1 MWDLLRKDLQAAR
14 RFYRTFRYIDDLLT
28 LYNSSFKNS
37 IDTIYPLELELK
49 RAEGPTTCSYFV
61 SIAGH
66 RFCTDLYNK
75 RDAFNFRIVNFP
87 HIRTVI
93 SSKPAY
99 GAFISQLVGYV
110 VITNN
115 SRAGLLLYPPTFE
128 NFYIGTLLHCESI
141 PSEPQKY
148 YFSVPLSI
156 FSSLGRY
163 I

>member
-99 GAFISQLVGYV
+99 GVFISQLVRYLRVCGNYQQFKSRSTTLP
-110 VITNN
+110 TNF
-115 SRAGLLLYPPTFE
+115 RKF
-128 NFYIGTLLHCESI
+128 LHRNPI
-141 PSEPQKY
+141 ALRKY
-148 YFSVPLSI
+148 TK
-156 FSSLGRY
+156 
-163 I
+163 